1 MHLPFLWSNPALVD
15 GLQKQSASKERKRL
29 REKER
34 YAAMSREKKDEKVRA
49 QHERSMMKKA
59 PTYGNQLGQVHV
71 PMEQDGDN
79 ECLQN
84 GQLTEHSQQTVSSFS
99 FFNVTRV

>member
-49 QHERSMMKKA
+49 QRERRMMKKA
-59 PTYGNQLGQVHV
+59 PTDGNQLGQVHV

-84 GQLTEHSQQTVSSFS
+84 GQLTEHSQQTGSSFR
-99 FFNVTRV
+99 FLNVTRV